1 MPHFSATQMAQQL
14 EQSNPELINSLRQTM
29 QGARGENT
37 GPNQNTDDP
46 NQNGKI
52 SNYLHVNGMIV

>member
-1 MPHFSATQMAQQL
+1 MAQQL
-14 EQSNPELINSLRQTM
+14 EQTNPELINSLRQTM

-46 NQNGKI
+46 NQNGKMPNCYCAGLF
-52 SNYLHVNGMIV
+52 SWKYQ